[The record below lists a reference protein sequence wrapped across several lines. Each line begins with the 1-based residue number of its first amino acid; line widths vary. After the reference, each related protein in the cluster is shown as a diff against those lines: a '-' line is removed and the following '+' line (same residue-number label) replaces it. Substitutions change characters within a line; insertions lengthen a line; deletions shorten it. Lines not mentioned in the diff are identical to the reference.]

1 MSVHKRKT
9 SNAMTVVRLATMV
22 IVFVL
27 GHDVMMTMLPHH
39 AVAES
44 AHHQVIEVE
53 ECGSSQGVAH
63 PHTGPLVDQSIVHV
77 TPAGLDQ
84 YLDTGASRALE
95 PVYTE
100 SDASVRR
107 ARLQVFL
114 N

>member
-1 MSVHKRKT
+1 MNVRKQHIP
-9 SNAMTVVRLATMV
+9 NAMTMVRLAAIV

-39 AVAES
+39 TAAES
-44 AHHQVIEVE
+44 AHHHVIEVE
-53 ECGSSQGVAH
+53 ECGSSEGLAH
-63 PHTGPLVDQSIVHV
+63 PHTGPLVDQSIVHF
-77 TPAGLDQ
+77 TPVGLDN
-84 YLDTGASRALE
+84 YLDTGASRAPE
-95 PVYTE
+95 PAYIE